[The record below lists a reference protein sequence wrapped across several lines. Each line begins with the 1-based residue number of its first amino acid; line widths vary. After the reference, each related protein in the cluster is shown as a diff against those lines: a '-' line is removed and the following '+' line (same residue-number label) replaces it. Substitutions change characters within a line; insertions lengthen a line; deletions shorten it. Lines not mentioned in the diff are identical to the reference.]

1 MEYQIINIIVL
12 LALVAITAYYAIQ
25 TKKIVKENQ
34 KSRYIQYLEKRLS
47 YVYSPLLRLLEEA
60 ERIPRSGI
68 VDKKEEIFI
77 NKGQLKKIEDIFKHY
92 RYLMS
97 KKLIDKL
104 LKLLQNL
111 NSLEYHE
118 QDGLSYDVD
127 EINEINNIVS
137 KEYGEIQETLD
148 RMIEI

>member
-1 MEYQIINIIVL
+1 
-12 LALVAITAYYAIQ
+12 
-25 TKKIVKENQ
+25 
-34 KSRYIQYLEKRLS
+34 
-47 YVYSPLLRLLEEA
+47 
-60 ERIPRSGI
+60 
-68 VDKKEEIFI
+68 
-77 NKGQLKKIEDIFKHY
+77 
-92 RYLMS
+92 MS